1 MRDYQHIHQA
11 VDGASPDLFAVSAF
25 IHDNPELG
33 HHEVKA
39 QARLVEEFRRRGFE
53 VEEGVGGFP
62 TSFRATYTSGL
73 PGPIVAF
80 LAEYDAL
87 PGLGHGCGH
96 NLICSA
102 ALGAAMALRAV
113 VEREKLGGTVM
124 VVGTPA
130 EEVPPPVKGL
140 MVERGVFEGA
150 DVAMIAHGRDRTCAG
165 GHLLAVDAF
174 DFEFQGKAAHASGNP
189 EDGVSALDAA
199 ILTMHALELLREHVR
214 SDVRIHGII
223 TDGGQAP
230 NVVPDR
236 AALRYY
242 VRALD
247 RPYLEQVSR
256 RVEDCARAGAL
267 ATSAGVTITPLG
279 KWEPRRN
286 IDVLNRRLLKHA
298 TAAGAQ
304 RIGDHPPSLGSA
316 DFGNLTQHLP
326 AATLYVELVP
336 EGVALHTPEVVKAA
350 GGEPGRRALLIG
362 AKALA
367 ATAYDLLTDPGFL
380 AQVKEQFTAADVV
393 GAR

>member
-1 MRDYQHIHQA
+1 MKTPQRLYAAIDA
-11 VDGASPDLFAVSAF
+11 LAEELWALSSF
-25 IHDNPELG
+25 IHANPELG
-33 HHEVKA
+33 HQEVQA
-39 QARLVEEFRRRGFE
+39 QARLVSVLRAQGFA

-62 TSFRATYTSGL
+62 TAFRARFAAGSGPL
-73 PGPIVAF
+73 IAF

-96 NLICSA
+96 NLICA
-102 ALGAAMALRAV
+102 AAVGAAWALKDAM
-113 VEREKLGGTVM
+113 EREHVPGTVI

-140 MVERGVFEGA
+140 MAERGVFDGT
-150 DVAMIAHGRDRTCAG
+150 DVAMIAHGRDRTCSG
-165 GHLLAVDAF
+165 GALLAVDAF
-174 DFEFQGKAAHASGNP
+174 DFTFRGRAAHAAANP
-189 EDGVSALDAA
+189 EDGISALDAA
-199 ILTMHALELLREHVR
+199 LLTMHAVEMLREHVR

-247 RPYLEQVSR
+247 RAYVEQVSR
-256 RVEDCARAGAL
+256 RVEGCARAGAL
-267 ATSAGVTITPLG
+267 ATGAELTVTPLG
-279 KWEPRRN
+279 RWEPRRN
-286 IDVLNRRLLKHA
+286 VEVLNQRLLAHA
-298 TAAGAQ
+298 AEAGAE
-304 RIGDHPPSLGSA
+304 RIGEHPPSLGSA
-316 DFGNLTQHLP
+316 DFGNLSQRLP

-336 EGVALHTPEVVKAA
+336 PGVALHTPEVVRAA

-367 ATAYDLLTDPGFL
+367 ATGYDLLTDPPFL
-380 AQVKEQFTAADVV
+380 AQIQAQFAQSGPPAA
-393 GAR
+393 